1 MIAFFKLIFSNSLF
15 HVSDSERQSFI
26 NNHEPHRSLIFRN
39 FESKEFSMK
48 NEMYLIDQAVDVL
61 IQSATHKKDYGRE
74 LETLDDV
81 ASVLNTLKCNID
93 RKSPITGNALK
104 VAKYKLNK
112 ENLLKHHEPDW
123 DELF

>member
-1 MIAFFKLIFSNSLF
+1 
-15 HVSDSERQSFI
+15 
-26 NNHEPHRSLIFRN
+26 
-39 FESKEFSMK
+39 MK
-48 NEMYLIDQAVDVL
+48 NEMYLISQAVDVL
-61 IQSATHKKDYGRE
+61 IQSAIHMQDYGRE

-81 ASVLNTLKCNID
+81 ASVLNTLECNID
-93 RKSPITGNALK
+93 RKSPITANALK

>member
-1 MIAFFKLIFSNSLF
+1 MGGL
-15 HVSDSERQSFI
+15 
-26 NNHEPHRSLIFRN
+26 P
-39 FESKEFSMK
+39 
-48 NEMYLIDQAVDVL
+48 VDVL
-61 IQSATHKKDYGRE
+61 IKSATHMKDYGRE

>member
-1 MIAFFKLIFSNSLF
+1 
-15 HVSDSERQSFI
+15 
-26 NNHEPHRSLIFRN
+26 
-39 FESKEFSMK
+39 
-48 NEMYLIDQAVDVL
+48 MYLIDQAVDVL
-61 IQSATHKKDYGRE
+61 IKSATHMKDYGRE

>member
-1 MIAFFKLIFSNSLF
+1 
-15 HVSDSERQSFI
+15 
-26 NNHEPHRSLIFRN
+26 
-39 FESKEFSMK
+39 MK
-48 NEMYLIDQAVDVL
+48 NKMYLIGQAVDVT

-104 VAKYKLNK
+104 VAKYKLNR

>member
-1 MIAFFKLIFSNSLF
+1 
-15 HVSDSERQSFI
+15 
-26 NNHEPHRSLIFRN
+26 
-39 FESKEFSMK
+39 MK
-48 NEMYLIDQAVDVL
+48 NEIYLIDQAVNVL

-112 ENLLKHHEPDW
+112 QNLLKHHEPDW

>member
-1 MIAFFKLIFSNSLF
+1 
-15 HVSDSERQSFI
+15 
-26 NNHEPHRSLIFRN
+26 
-39 FESKEFSMK
+39 MK
-48 NEMYLIDQAVDVL
+48 NEMYLIGQAVDVL
-61 IQSATHKKDYGRE
+61 IQSGTHKKDYGRE

-81 ASVLNTLKCNID
+81 ASVLNILECNVD